1 MAQPFVE
8 PCSRGVIDAEP
19 CPRELGREA
28 PPRRRRMVLA
38 ACVLASSMAFIDGT
52 ALLVALPRLR
62 ADFAADL
69 ASVQWVL
76 NGYMLA
82 LASLTLIGG
91 ALADVY
97 GKARMLALGCVLFGL
112 ASAACAL
119 APSPAWLI
127 AARVVQGAAAA
138 IVAPASLALIGATY
152 PRAERNWAIGVWAA
166 ASALT
171 TAGGPV
177 LGGWLTETFG
187 WPSVFWINP
196 PLALVAVGV
205 LLVFAP
211 KDGRIQRRFDVI
223 GAAILASAIG
233 ALAWALSQI
242 GPSQAGAA
250 ADAPAQ
256 MGTVLTIVAGLGIVG
271 LAVYVFWEGRSE
283 HPMTP
288 PRLVENRAFLG
299 LNVATLMV
307 YAGVSIM
314 FFLLPFDLVDRRAL
328 SSTDAGMAFLPFTL
342 AVGLLSGV
350 FGGLADK
357 IGARAMLIAG
367 PAGAALA
374 YVWMALG
381 QEESLMLGVIIP
393 MTLLGLSFA
402 VLVAPLTASVMS
414 SVDQTDE
421 GLASGINNAASR
433 IAQLAGVALAAGV
446 ASFES
451 GYEVGLAVAAATSI
465 GGAFTAAI
473 TPTPAAAKAG
483 GSGGA

>member
-1 MAQPFVE
+1 
-8 PCSRGVIDAEP
+8 
-19 CPRELGREA
+19 
-28 PPRRRRMVLA
+28 MVLT

-52 ALLVALPRLR
+52 ALPVALPRLR
-62 ADFAADL
+62 ADFGADL

-76 NGYMLA
+76 NAYMLT

-112 ASAACAL
+112 ASAGCAL

-127 AARVVQGAAAA
+127 IGRVAQGAAAA
-138 IVAPASLALIGATY
+138 IVTPASLALIGATY
-152 PRAERNWAIGVWAA
+152 PRAERNRAIGIWAA

-196 PLALVAVGV
+196 PVALVAVGV

-211 KDGRIQRRFDVI
+211 KERPIQRQFDLI
-223 GAAILASAIG
+223 GAAILASALG

-242 GPSQAGAA
+242 GRSQASAA
-250 ADAPAQ
+250 ADASAR
-256 MGTVLTIVAGLGIVG
+256 TTTAIIVVAGLGIAG
-271 LAVYVFWEGRSE
+271 LIAYAIWERGSA

-288 PRLVENRAFLG
+288 PRLLENRAFLG

-307 YAGVSIM
+307 YAGISIM

-328 SSTDAGMAFLPFTL
+328 SSTDAGLAFLPFTL
-342 AVGLLSGV
+342 GVGLLSNV
-350 FGGLADK
+350 FGGWADR
-357 IGARAMLIAG
+357 IGARTMLITG

-381 QEESLMLGVIIP
+381 QKQTLMLGVIAP
-393 MTLLGLSFA
+393 MALLGLSFA

-414 SVDQTDE
+414 SVDKTDE
-421 GLASGINNAASR
+421 GLASGVNNAASR
-433 IAQLAGVALAAGV
+433 IAQLAGAALAAGV
-446 ASFES
+446 ASFEA
-451 GYEVGLAVAAATSI
+451 GYEVGLVVAAATSI
-465 GGAFTAAI
+465 CGALIAAS
-473 TPTPAAAKAG
+473 TPPPAATIAG
-483 GSGGA
+483 SPGEA